1 MRIRSS
7 FPYET
12 AHEDLRIRLP
22 DGTLLY
28 ARVWRP
34 LTDEP
39 VPALLEY
46 TPDRLSD
53 RTAARDRQRHPW
65 YAGHG
70 YACVRVDA
78 RGHGNSEGL
87 PDDAARPPAVPAG
100 EATAGGVTAGGLTAD
115 GVAAD
120 GAAVVAWLA
129 AQPWCDGTVGMFGI
143 GRGGACALRVAAR
156 AGAAARAGV
165 PDLAGI
171 ADLTDA
177 PDLTDTP
184 DLAPTPLKAV
194 VAVCCPDG
202 HPDNGV
208 RHPSGSALPADPP
221 HTRAAQARL
230 ASVCLPPDPEHVGD
244 AWRDMWLRRL
254 ESVDPLAPTG
264 VPEESTT
271 GVPVLAVGGWYD
283 PYPDTV
289 LGLVERL
296 PPDRVRGL
304 IGPWPH
310 TYPDHAPHPGPAI
323 GFLQETLR
331 WWDHWLKGRDTGVL
345 SDPLLRA
352 YVRGSRLTATAYGAL
367 PGRWVG
373 EPAWPSPRVRVVPY
387 ALQGAP
393 VPVCSPLHTG
403 VDAGRLLPRDDDA
416 GLPPDQRE
424 EDGRSVCFDFPVS
437 EETWV
442 LGRPRVRL
450 RLTCAASHA
459 QVVARVCDVAPDGS
473 STLVTRGARELRP
486 AERASAEH
494 GSPEHGSPEH
504 GSAEHGSP
512 EHRGTEHRGTEC
524 GGAARDVVLDLA
536 PVGHAFPPGHRVRLA
551 VSSAYWPWAW
561 PGPESAAGFT
571 VDPAGSALELP
582 VRVRE
587 ADPGIAFAEP
597 EQSPPLGVSVPATLD
612 EPRPERLLVRD
623 ETGGGWRLEVV
634 PPDAG
639 TRVYP
644 DGLEFTEDA
653 LTTYTIAERDPL
665 SARFRCDRTVR
676 LHRPERGWDT
686 SVRTRSEVTC
696 DETDFIA
703 TDEVVCTEDGEVVF
717 HRTWRKRI
725 PRTPLPPPPH

>member
-70 YACVRVDA
+70 YASVRVDA

-87 PDDAARPPAVPAG
+87 PDDAARPPTKPAG
-100 EATAGGVTAGGLTAD
+100 RATTD

-143 GRGGACALRVAAR
+143 GPGGACALSVAAHT
-156 AGAAARAGV
+156 A
-165 PDLAGI
+165 I
-171 ADLTDA
+171 APLS
-177 PDLTDTP
+177 PLSP
-184 DLAPTPLKAV
+184 PAPTPLKAV

-202 HPDNGV
+202 RPDTGV
-208 RHPSGSALPADPP
+208 RRPSRSPLPADPP
-221 HTRAAQARL
+221 HAEAARARL

-254 ESVDPLAPTG
+254 ESLESVAPPAATDA
-264 VPEESTT
+264 VENPTA
-271 GVPVLAVGGWYD
+271 GVPVLAVGGWHD

-310 TYPDHAPHPGPAI
+310 TYPDHAPPPGPAI

-331 WWDHWLKGRDTGVL
+331 WWDHWLKGKDTGVL
-345 SDPLLRA
+345 SDPPLRA
-352 YVRGSRLTATAYGAL
+352 YLHGSHPADGAYGVP

-373 EPAWPSPRVRVVPY
+373 ESSWPSARVRLVPY
-387 ALQGAP
+387 DLRGAP
-393 VPVCSPLHTG
+393 VLVRSPLHTG
-403 VDAGRLLPRDDDA
+403 VDAGRMLPRGDEA
-416 GLPPDQRE
+416 GLPQDQRD
-424 EDGRSVCFDFPVS
+424 EDGRSVRFDLPVG

-442 LGRPRVRL
+442 LGGPRVRL
-450 RLTCAASHA
+450 RLTCEAPHA
-459 QVVARVCDVAPDGS
+459 QVAVRVCDVAPDGS
-473 STLVTRGARELRP
+473 STLVTRGVRELR
-486 AERASAEH
+486 RADH
-494 GSPEHGSPEH
+494 G
-504 GSAEHGSP
+504 
-512 EHRGTEHRGTEC
+512 R
-524 GGAARDVVLDLA
+524 AAGDVVLDLA
-536 PVGHAFPPGHRVRLA
+536 PVGHVFPPGHRIRLA
-551 VSSAYWPWAW
+551 VSSAYWPWVW
-561 PGPESAAGFT
+561 PGPDSAAGFT
-571 VDPAGSALELP
+571 VDPAGSTLELP
-582 VRVRE
+582 VRDRE
-587 ADPGIAFAEP
+587 ADPGIVFEEP
-597 EQSPPLGVSVPATLD
+597 EQAPPLGVSLPATLD
-612 EPRPERLLVRD
+612 EPRPERLLVPD
-623 ETGGGWRLEVV
+623 ASGNGWRLEVV

-644 DGLEFTEDA
+644 DGLEYTEDA
-653 LTTYTIAERDPL
+653 LTTYTIAEREPL
-665 SARFRCDRTVR
+665 SARVRCDRTVR
-676 LHRPERGWDT
+676 LHRPERDWDT

-696 DETDFIA
+696 DETDFVI
-703 TDEVVCTEDGEVVF
+703 TDEVVCTEGGEVVF
-717 HRTWRKRI
+717 HRTWRKRV
-725 PRTPLPPPPH
+725 PRTPLPHPPL

>member
-12 AHEDLRIRLP
+12 THDDLRIRLP

-46 TPDRLSD
+46 APDRLSD

-70 YACVRVDA
+70 YASVRVDA

-87 PDDAARPPAVPAG
+87 PEDAARPPTEPAG
-100 EATAGGVTAGGLTAD
+100 RATADDVAAD
-115 GVAAD
+115 EVAAD

-143 GRGGACALRVAAR
+143 GRGGTYALRVAALPTLAATEGATGA
-156 AGAAARAGV
+156 AGAEAL
-165 PDLAGI
+165 P
-171 ADLTDA
+171 
-177 PDLTDTP
+177 
-184 DLAPTPLKAV
+184 PTPLKAV

-202 HPDNGV
+202 RPGNGV
-208 RHPSGSALPADPP
+208 GHPSGSPLPADPP
-221 HTRAAQARL
+221 HAEAAQARL

-244 AWRDMWLRRL
+244 AWRGMWLRRL
-254 ESVDPLAPTG
+254 ESVDPLTPSAGPFAPTDVRG
-264 VPEESTT
+264 GFTT
-271 GVPVLAVGGWYD
+271 RVPVLTVGGWHD
-283 PYPDTV
+283 PYADTV

-310 TYPDHAPHPGPAI
+310 AYPDHAPHPGPAI

-331 WWDHWLKGRDTGVL
+331 WWDHWLKSKDTGVL

-352 YVRGSRLTATAYGAL
+352 YVPGSDLPATAYGAL
-367 PGRWVG
+367 PGHWIG
-373 EPAWPSPRVRVVPY
+373 EPVRPSPRVRVATY

-393 VPVCSPLHTG
+393 VLVRSPLHTG
-403 VDAGRLLPRDDDA
+403 VDAGRLLPRGGDP

-424 EDGRSVCFDFPVS
+424 EDARSVCFDFPVR

-442 LGRPRVRL
+442 LGEPRVRL
-450 RLTCAASHA
+450 RLTCEASHA
-459 QVVARVCDVAPDGS
+459 QVAVRICDVAPDGS
-473 STLVTRGARELRP
+473 STLVSRGVRQLRRTEP
-486 AERASAEH
+486 AGEDPRSTA
-494 GSPEHGSPEH
+494 GDG
-504 GSAEHGSP
+504 
-512 EHRGTEHRGTEC
+512 
-524 GGAARDVVLDLA
+524 DILLDLTPA
-536 PVGHAFPPGHRVRLA
+536 GHAFPPGHRVRLA
-551 VSSAYWPWAW
+551 LSCAYWPWVW

-571 VDPAGSALELP
+571 VDPVGSALELP

-587 ADPGIAFAEP
+587 ADLGIAFEEP
-597 EQSPPLGVSVPATLD
+597 EQAPPLGVSLLATLD
-612 EPRPERLLVRD
+612 EPRPERLLMRD
-623 ETGGGWRLEVV
+623 EGGDEGGHRSGAEDRDRDGAEDRARAGDGWRLEVV

-644 DGLEFTEDA
+644 DGLEYTEDA
-653 LTTYTIAERDPL
+653 LTTYTITERDPL
-665 SARFRCDRTVR
+665 SARVRCDRTIR

-686 SVRTRSEVTC
+686 RVRTRSEVTC
-696 DETDFIA
+696 DTTDFII
-703 TDEVVCTEDGEVVF
+703 TDEVVCTEGGEVVF
-717 HRTWRKRI
+717 HRTWRKHI
-725 PRTPLPPPPH
+725 PRTPLPHPPL

>member
-12 AHEDLRIRLP
+12 THDDLRIRLP

-46 TPDRLSD
+46 APDRLSD

-70 YACVRVDA
+70 YASVRVDA
-78 RGHGNSEGL
+78 RGHGDSEG
-87 PDDAARPPAVPAG
+87 PPEDAARPPTEPAG
-100 EATAGGVTAGGLTAD
+100 RAAAEGA
-115 GVAAD
+115 AAD

-143 GRGGACALRVAAR
+143 GRGGTYALQVAA
-156 AGAAARAGV
+156 
-165 PDLAGI
+165 LAT
-171 ADLTDA
+171 LTAVEA
-177 PDLTDTP
+177 PP
-184 DLAPTPLKAV
+184 PTPLKAV
-194 VAVCCPDG
+194 VAVCCPDA

-208 RHPSGSALPADPP
+208 GHPSGSALPADPP
-221 HTRAAQARL
+221 HAEAARARL
-230 ASVCLPPDPEHVGD
+230 ASLCLPPDPEHVGD

-254 ESVDPLAPTG
+254 ESVDPLTPSAPFTASD
-264 VPEESTT
+264 VTT
-271 GVPVLAVGGWYD
+271 RVPVLAVGGWHD
-283 PYPDTV
+283 PYADTV

-310 TYPDHAPHPGPAI
+310 AYPDHAPHPGPAI

-331 WWDHWLKGRDTGVL
+331 WWDHWLKGKDTGVL

-352 YVRGSRLTATAYGAL
+352 YVPGSHLPVTEYGVL
-367 PGRWVG
+367 PGRWIG
-373 EPAWPSPRVRVVPY
+373 EPAWPSPRVRVATY

-393 VPVCSPLHTG
+393 DLVRSPLHTG
-403 VDAGRLLPRDDDA
+403 VDAGRLLPRGGDA

-424 EDGRSVCFDFPVS
+424 EDARSVCFDFPVR

-442 LGRPRVRL
+442 LGVPRVRL
-450 RLTCAASHA
+450 RLTCEASHA
-459 QVVARVCDVAPDGS
+459 QVAVRICDVAPDGS
-473 STLVTRGARELRP
+473 STLVSRGVRELRRTEP
-486 AERASAEH
+486 AGED
-494 GSPEHGSPEH
+494 H
-504 GSAEHGSP
+504 GSAAG
-512 EHRGTEHRGTEC
+512 
-524 GGAARDVVLDLA
+524 DVVLDLA
-536 PVGHAFPPGHRVRLA
+536 PAGHAFPSGHRVRLA
-551 VSSAYWPWAW
+551 LSSAYWPWVW

-587 ADPGIAFAEP
+587 ADPGIAFEEP
-597 EQSPPLGVSVPATLD
+597 EQAPPLGVSLPATLD
-612 EPRPERLLVRD
+612 EPRPERLLLGD
-623 ETGGGWRLEVV
+623 EGAEAGGDEGGARGGGGWRLEVV
-634 PPDAG
+634 PPEAG

-644 DGLEFTEDA
+644 DGLEYTEDG
-653 LTTYTIAERDPL
+653 LTTYTITERDPF
-665 SARFRCDRTVR
+665 SARVRCDRTVR

-686 SVRTRSEVTC
+686 GVRTRSEVTC
-696 DETDFIA
+696 DATDFIT
-703 TDEVVCTEDGEVVF
+703 TDEVVCTEGDEVVF
-717 HRTWRKRI
+717 HRTWRKHI
-725 PRTPLPPPPH
+725 PRTPLPHPPL

>member
-70 YACVRVDA
+70 YASVRVDA

-87 PDDAARPPAVPAG
+87 PDDAARPPTEPTG
-100 EATAGGVTAGGLTAD
+100 RTATD

-143 GRGGACALRVAAR
+143 GRGGAFALRVAAR
-156 AGAAARAGV
+156 TA
-165 PDLAGI
+165 LA
-171 ADLTDA
+171 
-177 PDLTDTP
+177 PP
-184 DLAPTPLKAV
+184 APTPLKAV

-221 HTRAAQARL
+221 HAEAAQARL
-230 ASVCLPPDPEHVGD
+230 TSACLPPDPEHVGD

-254 ESVDPLAPTG
+254 ESVDPFTPTD
-264 VPEESTT
+264 VREDLTT
-271 GVPVLAVGGWYD
+271 GVPVLAVGGWHD

-289 LGLVERL
+289 LGLVDRL
-296 PPDRVRGL
+296 PQDRVRGV

-310 TYPDHAPHPGPAI
+310 AYPDHAPHPGPAI

-331 WWDHWLKGRDTGVL
+331 WWDHWLKGKDTGVL

-352 YVRGSRLTATAYGAL
+352 YVRGSHLRATTYGVL

-373 EPAWPSPRVRVVPY
+373 EPAWPSPRVRVVTY

-393 VPVCSPLHTG
+393 VLVRSPLHTG
-403 VDAGRLLPRDDDA
+403 VDAGRLLPRGDDA

-424 EDGRSVCFDFPVS
+424 EDARSVCFDFPVS

-442 LGRPRVRL
+442 LGGPRVRL
-450 RLTCAASHA
+450 RLTCEAPHA

-473 STLVTRGARELRP
+473 STLVTRGVRQLRRT
-486 AERASAEH
+486 EC
-494 GSPEHGSPEH
+494 GSSEPGGKQPGGAGH
-504 GSAEHGSP
+504 GSAGQGS
-512 EHRGTEHRGTEC
+512 
-524 GGAARDVVLDLA
+524 AAGDVVLDLA
-536 PVGHAFPPGHRVRLA
+536 PVGHAFPPGHRIRLA
-551 VSSAYWPWAW
+551 VSSAYWPWVW
-561 PGPESAAGFT
+561 PEPESAAGFT

-582 VRVRE
+582 ARVRE
-587 ADPGIAFAEP
+587 ADAGVAFEEP
-597 EQSPPLGVSVPATLD
+597 EQAPPLGVSVLATLD
-612 EPRPERLLVRD
+612 GPRPERLLVRD
-623 ETGGGWRLEVV
+623 EAGGEWRLEVV

-639 TRVYP
+639 TRAYP
-644 DGLEFTEDA
+644 DGLEYTEDA
-653 LTTYTIAERDPL
+653 LTTYTITERDPL
-665 SARFRCDRTVR
+665 SARVRCDRTVR

-686 SVRTRSEVTC
+686 SVRTRSEVTG
-696 DETDFIA
+696 DETDFVA
-703 TDEVVCTEDGEVVF
+703 TDEVVCTEGGEVVF

-725 PRTPLPPPPH
+725 PRTPLPHPPL